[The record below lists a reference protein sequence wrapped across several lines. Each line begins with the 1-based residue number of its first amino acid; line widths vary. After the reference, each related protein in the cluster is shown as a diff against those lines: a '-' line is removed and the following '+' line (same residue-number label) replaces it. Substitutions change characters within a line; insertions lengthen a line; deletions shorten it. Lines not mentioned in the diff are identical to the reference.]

1 MLHVGALYV
10 TCTDDRLGQAVGYC
24 VLQHALRLQLDCWR
38 ASMLCSTATGQT
50 EPVCCIWLLLGNA
63 SLLHLQ
69 FTVLLYILGCC
80 CWFGQ
85 LLMLLIW
92 FSARLLVTL
101 SPVCWRLLF
110 RWLGCCSVLPR
121 EQQLHG
127 RATVL
132 CLCVAV
138 FDSSLVS
145 VCVMAQACVTGSV
158 KGDTCPRF
166 WTDFRVS
173 RHQVAYNTGN
183 LGNTMLSR
191 Y

>member
-1 MLHVGALYV
+1 MSAHCMLRVQMTGLARLLDIACCNMHCACSWIAGGLLCSVAQQQDKQSLCAAFGRCLGMLHFC
-10 TCTDDRLGQAVGYC
+10 TCSY
-24 VLQHALRLQLDCWR
+24 
-38 ASMLCSTATGQT
+38 
-50 EPVCCIWLLLGNA
+50 
-63 SLLHLQ
+63 
-69 FTVLLYILGCC
+69 TVLLYILGCC

-85 LLMLLIW
+85 LLMLLVW
-92 FSARLLVTL
+92 FAARLLVTL

-158 KGDTCPRF
+158 KGDTCPRS